1 MEKIYMD
8 SNGKQPKKQTF
19 LKQLFNDK
27 GSMVALVIVAFVGVL
42 GLMVFGLNQISFA
55 ANTTGQLPNSFV
67 SKQGDEN
74 VMRLIGTAGYLEEE
88 TKANGEKV
96 NVFKTTDSD
105 KIKQGVLPI
114 LGFYTD
120 DDIPIFCIEYN
131 VGYEVGKTYTK
142 GGELKDYGLVY
153 LMSQIYPNKPFKDAS
168 GDELDENI
176 QVWLTQSAIWS
187 YLYESGDAKNTNF
200 SEWNDKVKLVFK
212 LYNSAGD
219 DVIETDH
226 TKTLYQQFG
235 IDEII
240 AKAKEVKTNVKDLT
254 AFLTV
259 SKASDNISV
268 TNDNKY
274 YQTGEI
280 SVIGSTKAE
289 FISKYNGYSVELSN
303 APEGTFLVDEK
314 GNKYDD
320 LSKMS
325 PTDKFY
331 VRVPIKNVNDKNKKF
346 GLSIKGN
353 FEMYGANIYVSDTRQ
368 KVANVKLI
376 NQIINKNLDV
386 NLDYTPEVPD
396 TGMGVAQ
403 TIYFMGLILLLSGVG
418 IVYANAKP
426 KTNE

>member
-8 SNGKQPKKQTF
+8 SKGKQPKKQTF
-19 LKQLFNDK
+19 LNQLFNDK

-55 ANTTGQLPNSFV
+55 ANTAGQLPNSFV

-74 VMRLIGTAGYLEEE
+74 VMRLIGTAGYMD
-88 TKANGEKV
+88 NGT
-96 NVFKTTDSD
+96 FKTTDPD
-105 KIKQGVLPI
+105 KIQQGVLPV

-120 DDIPIFCIEYN
+120 GDIPIFCIEYN
-131 VGYEVGKTYTK
+131 IGYEVGRTYTK
-142 GGELKDYGLVY
+142 GGEIKDYGLIY
-153 LMSQIYPNKPFKDAS
+153 LMSQIYPNKPFKDTD
-168 GDELDENI
+168 GEELDENI

-187 YLYESGDAKNTNF
+187 YLYESGDTQNSKF
-200 SEWNDKVKLVFK
+200 VDWNDKVKLVFK
-212 LYNSAGD
+212 LYNNDGD
-219 DVIETDH
+219 DVIATDG
-226 TKTLYQQFG
+226 TKTLYQAFG
-235 IDEII
+235 IDTVIS
-240 AKAKEVKTNVKDLT
+240 KAKEVKNNVKDLT

-259 SKASDNISV
+259 SKASENISV

-353 FEMYGANIYVSDTRQ
+353 FEMYGANMYVSDTKQ

>member
-8 SNGKQPKKQTF
+8 SKEKKTKKQTF
-19 LKQLFNDK
+19 FKQLFNDR
-27 GSMVALVIVAFVGVL
+27 GSMIALVVVAFVGVL

-55 ANTTGQLPNSFV
+55 ANTTAALPDTFV

-74 VMRLIGTAGYLEEE
+74 VMRLIGTAGYME
-88 TKANGEKV
+88 GE
-96 NVFKTTDSD
+96 VFKTTDPD
-105 KIKQGVLPI
+105 KVKQGILPI

-120 DDIPIFCIEYN
+120 GDIPIFCIEYN

-142 GGELKDYGLVY
+142 GGEIKDYGLIY
-153 LMSQIYPNKPFKDAS
+153 LMSQIYPNKPFKDSS

-187 YLYESGDAKNTNF
+187 YLYESGDANNTNF

-212 LYNSAGD
+212 LYNSDGD
-219 DVIETDH
+219 DVIATDGS
-226 TKTLYQQFG
+226 KTLYQQFG
-235 IDEII
+235 IDTII
-240 AKAKEVKTNVKDLT
+240 AKAKEVKSNVKDLT

-274 YQTGEI
+274 YQTDAI
-280 SVIGSTKAE
+280 SVIGSTKAD
-289 FISKYNGYSVELSN
+289 FISKYNGYSVTLSN

-325 PTDKFY
+325 PTDKFF
-331 VRVPIKNVNDKNKKF
+331 VRVPIKNVKEENKKF

-353 FEMYGANIYVSDTRQ
+353 FEMYGANMYVSDARQ

-376 NQIINKNLDV
+376 NQVINKNLDI